1 MKKIFFFI
9 ACLAIVSCKEEP
21 KIDYAI
27 LSGKIENSEAKQL
40 TFNNAESLIKKII
53 KVSDDGTFKDTLTV
67 TTGYYIVSDG
77 KNKTSLYL
85 NPGNTVTINYDAND
99 FENTLELA
107 GTGSEISN
115 YLINKNKKFKEIA
128 GEGVD
133 IYLLEEA
140 AYKDKINEIKT
151 ASEELIN
158 AAAGISE
165 DFKKKEKRN
174 IYYSYLGFV
183 NKYQLYHSH
192 YAKKKDFK
200 VSDDFLKEL
209 ETLDYNNEEDFL
221 FSSNYENLVN
231 AHYQKEAIKLA
242 ELESIPNDIAYL
254 KIAAGITNETIKNK
268 LVYVNSKFNITYTD
282 QLEDFYSLFM
292 ATSTNEKDKK
302 DITESYNKLKTVAKG
317 QPSPKFENYEN
328 FNGGTT
334 SLDDLKGKFV
344 YVDVW
349 ATWCG
354 PCIAEI
360 PFLKEVEAKYHDK
373 NIEFVSISV
382 DVEKDYEKWKTM
394 VKEENLKGIQLF
406 SDKNWKSDFVTGYLI
421 KAIPRFIL
429 IDPNGNI
436 VSANAPRPSSE
447 KLIELFNENNI

>member
-1 MKKIFFFI
+1 MKKIMFFI
-9 ACLAIVSCKEEP
+9 AALAIISCKEEP

-27 LSGKIENSEAKQL
+27 LSGKIANPVAKQL
-40 TFNNAESLIKKII
+40 TFNSTESLIKTIE
-53 KVSDDGTFKDTLTV
+53 VSDDGTFKDTVTV
-67 TTGYYIVSDG
+67 TTGYYILSDG
-77 KNKTSLYL
+77 KNKASLYL
-85 NPGNTVTINYDAND
+85 DSGNTVNVNFDAND
-99 FENTLELA
+99 FENTLELT

-115 YLINKNKKFKEIA
+115 YLIKKRAKSNELA
-128 GEGVD
+128 GEGID
-133 IYLLEEA
+133 IYLLEED
-140 AYKDKINEIKT
+140 AYKAKINEIKT
-151 ASEELIN
+151 ASEDLL
-158 AAAGISE
+158 AAAEGVSE
-165 DFKKKEKRN
+165 EFKQKEKRN
-174 IYYSYLGFV
+174 LHYSYLGFL

-209 ETLDYNNEEDFL
+209 ETVDYNSEEDFL

-231 AHYQKEAIKLA
+231 AHYHKEARKLA
-242 ELESIPNDIAYL
+242 EQDSIPNDIAFL
-254 KIAAGITNETIKNK
+254 KTAAGITNETIKNK
-268 LVYVNSKFNITYTD
+268 LLYVNSKNNITYTD

-292 ATSTNEKDKK
+292 ATSTNEEHKK
-302 DITESYNKLKTVAKG
+302 EITESYNKLKTVAKG

-354 PCIAEI
+354 PCKAEI
-360 PFLKEVEAKYHDK
+360 PFLKEVEAKYHNK

-394 VKEENLKGIQLF
+394 VKEEDLKGIQLF
-406 SDKNWKSDFVTGYLI
+406 SDKDWKSDFVTGYLI
-421 KAIPRFIL
+421 KGIPRFIL
-429 IDPNGNI
+429 IDPKGNI
-436 VSANAPRPSSE
+436 ISSNAPRPSSE
-447 KLIELFNENNI
+447 KLIELFDEYKI